1 MKRLQDANPLEALF
15 VICCH
20 DRFARLEIRGTLV
33 SAFEAKSSAEAILRS
48 QLVQDQA
55 LSITGSFAVDRGQTS
70 GVANGKPLSPA
81 MAEKLDKSRQE
92 TKAAVT
98 QLLANADRA
107 QADKLNALISAADDL
122 RNQIY
127 GASSGKASL
136 SPDIGARWF
145 AAQSQAIEAVDEL
158 ARRVAAEGDG
168 TTSLS
173 LARAGEA
180 RRQVWEVSEY
190 IARERGML
198 NGILSAGRLAT
209 PAELAQLA
217 EYRGHVLSA
226 WNGAYSRLES
236 IGGPLWSQA
245 KDANEQVF
253 GQFETIRAT
262 VYSALR
268 SGRPPDLSATEW
280 FSKATSAVDVLA
292 GVQSALS
299 GYISSQTAERLADAN
314 GSLVWALLSLFAAL
328 MVAAA
333 TASVTHFGL
342 AKPLARLTAITR
354 ALAGGNLENEIAVPA
369 RRDEIGQ
376 LFLATFDF
384 RAALLDADRLRG
396 KQEEI
401 KRLTAQKKSKEMHQL
416 ADRFEATIGVV
427 VSALGTAGQQLEVAA
442 STLAAGAEETSSQS
456 TAVVRAASLAASGV
470 QSAAGAAEELVASV
484 REIGRQVE
492 ASTQAATAAV
502 SMADET
508 AKGVLGLAESA
519 AQIGTVVT
527 LISDIASR
535 TNLLAL
541 NATIEAA
548 RAGEAGRGFAV
559 VAQEVKQLAE
569 QTARATSEISSQAT
583 TIQSATRISA
593 ESINTIASQVRDIGL
608 TSTAIAAA
616 VAEQEA
622 ATSEVAR
629 AVAIAFQSTREVD
642 ANIAGVAL
650 AARETSH
657 ASTEVNGSALS
668 LTEQI
673 AQLKSEVSDVLT
685 GLRAS

>member
-1 MKRLQDANPLEALF
+1 MQIRWKLYLSFAAMTALLA
-15 VICCH
+15 I
-20 DRFARLEIRGTLV
+20 EIRGTLV
-33 SAFEAKSSAEAILRS
+33 SAFEAKSSAEAILQS
-48 QLVQDQA
+48 QLVQDHA
-55 LSITGSFAVDRGQTS
+55 LSITGTFAVDRGQTS
-70 GVANGKPLSPA
+70 GVANGKSLSPA
-81 MAEKLDKSRQE
+81 AVEKLDKSRQE
-92 TKAAVT
+92 AKAAVA
-98 QLLANADRA
+98 QLLAKAEST
-107 QADKLNALISAADDL
+107 QANKLNALISVADGL
-122 RNQIY
+122 RDQIY
-127 GASSGKASL
+127 GAASGKTSL
-136 SPDIGARWF
+136 SPDIATRWF

-158 ARRVAAEGDG
+158 ARQVAAEGDG

-173 LARAGEA
+173 LARASEA
-180 RRQVWEVSEY
+180 RRQIWEAGEY

-198 NGILSAGRLAT
+198 NGILSAGRVAT
-209 PAELAQLA
+209 QAELVQLS
-217 EYRGHVLSA
+217 EYRGRVISA
-226 WNGAYSRLES
+226 WNAAYSRLES
-236 IGGPLWSQA
+236 IGGPLWNQA
-245 KDANEQVF
+245 KDANERVF
-253 GQFETIRAT
+253 GQFETTRSA

-268 SGRPPDLSATEW
+268 SGTPSDLPASEW
-280 FSKATSAVDVLA
+280 FSKATSAVDALS
-292 GVQSALS
+292 GVQSALG
-299 GYISSQTAERLADAN
+299 GYISSQTAERLSDAN
-314 GSLVWALLSLFAAL
+314 RSLAWALLALLAAL
-328 MVAAA
+328 VVATV

-342 AKPLARLTAITR
+342 AKPLARLTAITQ
-354 ALAGGNLENEIAVPA
+354 ALAGGSLENEIVVPT
-369 RRDEIGQ
+369 RQDEIGQ
-376 LFLATFDF
+376 LFLATSDF
-384 RAALLDADRLRG
+384 RAALVDAARLRG
-396 KQEEI
+396 EQEET
-401 KRLTAQKKSKEMHQL
+401 KRLIAQKKTREMHQL

-456 TAVVRAASLAASGV
+456 TAVVRAASFAASGV
-470 QSAAGAAEELVASV
+470 QSAAGAAEELAASV

-527 LISDIASR
+527 LISDIAAR

-593 ESINTIASQVRDIGL
+593 EAINTIAAQVRDIGH
-608 TSTAIAAA
+608 TSTGIAAA

-657 ASTEVNGSALS
+657 ASSEVNGSALS

-673 AQLKSEVSDVLT
+673 AQLKSEVADVLA